1 MRSWLRTGAVA
12 VAVAGLLGVPAASGW
27 ARTPAPVRGLTTQRA
42 AANTVPRLR
51 AELRAGT
58 LASSHGTLAVCA
70 VHHLAC
76 RAEVLT
82 ASKTSKDLL
91 VTGTPVGYGATDL
104 EAAYGTNKTDG
115 GTGTIA
121 IIDAGAYP
129 TLESDLTIYRDTY
142 GLPRCTSASGCFR
155 QVTYQGKAP
164 YQPSTDEYTSLI
176 EELVSLETALD
187 VDMASAACPRCK
199 IVEIQIPALDA
210 APESQADEDVATLH
224 FAQATQEAVKLGAK
238 AASISYGYDS
248 DTYTDTG
255 SPALDIRHHGIAVV
269 ASSGDSG
276 FNGPYNSWPAN
287 LTTVIAAGGTSLYPD
302 PTVARG
308 FTEVAWN
315 GAGSGC
321 TTDLGPAV
329 GQPDS
334 VAAACYG
341 NRADTDI
348 SAVADPYTGVAVY
361 NSYAPATGF
370 PYGFVVVGGTS
381 ASSPFVAGMYARA
394 GVPSTVTG
402 PNALYAGTGARFNDV
417 VLGTNAGLGQC
428 ATYGYDDE
436 RLCTSG
442 VGWDGPTGRGT
453 PKGLKTF
460 R

>member
-42 AANTVPRLR
+42 AASSVPRLR
-51 AELRAGT
+51 AQLRAGM

-70 VHHLAC
+70 VNHLAC

-82 ASKTSKDLL
+82 TSKSSKDLL
-91 VTGTPVGYGATDL
+91 ITGTPLGYGATEL

-142 GLPRCTSASGCFR
+142 GLPRCTVANGCFK
-155 QVTYQGKAP
+155 QVTYKGGAP
-164 YQPSTDEYTSLI
+164 YQPSTDEYTSFV
-176 EELVSLETALD
+176 EEIVSLETALD

-199 IVEIQIPALDA
+199 IVEIQVPALDA
-210 APESQADEDVATLH
+210 APEDQASSDLATLH
-224 FAQATQEAVKLGAK
+224 FAQATQEAVRLGAK
-238 AASISYGYDS
+238 SASISYGYPTDS
-248 DTYTDTG
+248 YTDTG
-255 SPALDIRHHGIAVV
+255 SPAADLRHHGIAVV

-276 FNGPYNSWPAN
+276 VNLDGNYWPSD
-287 LTTVIAAGGTSLYPD
+287 LTTVIAAGGTSLYTD
-302 PTVARG
+302 TTVARG
-308 FTEVAWN
+308 YTETAWN

-321 TTDLGPAV
+321 TYDLGPAV

-341 NRADTDI
+341 SRADTDI
-348 SAVADPYTGVAVY
+348 SAVADPDTGVAVY

-394 GVPSTVTG
+394 GVPSTVVG
-402 PNALYAGTGARFNDV
+402 PNAIYTGTGARFNDV
-417 VLGTNAGLGQC
+417 LIGANAIPGEC
-428 ATYGYDDE
+428 ESYGYEDT

-442 VGWDGPTGRGT
+442 PGWDGPTGRGT